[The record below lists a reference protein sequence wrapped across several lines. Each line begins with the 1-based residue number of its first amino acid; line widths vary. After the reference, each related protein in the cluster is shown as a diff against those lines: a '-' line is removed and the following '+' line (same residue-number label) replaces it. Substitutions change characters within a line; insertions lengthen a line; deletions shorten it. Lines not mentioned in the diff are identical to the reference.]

1 MPATHSTA
9 VSAALQHSIK
19 AAFVVAALQCGT
31 VLAQDAPAPPS
42 PAPAATHQQEASKP
56 SRAPELTLQANASRE
71 LKQDT
76 ITIVLEV
83 RSEAA
88 TQSAAGKELT
98 AALDALAKRARGNNA
113 IELRTGN
120 YRVYPSMNNKGK
132 TTGWTGS
139 GELRLESRDFAAAS
153 ALAAKL
159 SDASAIDRLSFSLS
173 REARQAEEKRL
184 LTDAADA
191 FKARALAAAN
201 AFGFSRYRMG
211 KISLGGEGRNADDG
225 AAPYMMSSMLRKG
238 GAAEGAE
245 VPLEPDTE
253 WVTVDVSGTIFL
265 Q

>member
-1 MPATHSTA
+1 MPATHPTLNSA
-9 VSAALQHSIK
+9 PLCRAIKAGFIFAALHCG
-19 AAFVVAALQCGT
+19 AAL
-31 VLAQDAPAPPS
+31 AQGAPAPSS
-42 PAPAATHQQEASKP
+42 PEPAAAHHQEAGKP

-71 LKQDT
+71 IKQDT

-83 RSEAA
+83 KSEAS
-88 TQSAAGKELT
+88 TQPEAGKKLT
-98 AALDALAKRARGNNA
+98 AALDALAKRARGNDA

-120 YRVYPSMNNKGK
+120 YRVYPNMNDKGK
-132 TTGWTGS
+132 TTGWHGT

-159 SDASAIDRLSFSLS
+159 SDASAIGRLSFSLS
-173 REARQAEEKRL
+173 REAREAEEKRL
-184 LTDAADA
+184 LTEAADA

-201 AFGFSRYRMG
+201 AFGFTSYRMG
-211 KISLGGEGRNADDG
+211 KLSLGGAGRNAADG
-225 AAPYMMSSMLRKG
+225 AAPYMMASMARKG
-238 GAAEGAE
+238 GAGEGAE